1 MRYLTK
7 CDRDNDRGSV
17 KKSGITCMGIQ
28 AAYWRQIC
36 LNGLNKRNCLT
47 IDNRQV

>member
-1 MRYLTK
+1 MRYRTN

-17 KKSGITCMGIQ
+17 KKTGIAYMGIQ

-36 LNGLNKRNCLT
+36 LNE
-47 IDNRQV
+47 